1 MDETQ
6 PNDIGPSK
14 GPFMLAPTPAQLGR
28 APLQRRQS
36 MAMPPTSNAG
46 DHGPLTS
53 QHCDNR
59 PQTNTSQATEQI
71 QQQQNFSES
80 HASPSPS
87 TKKGSFFKK
96 NVEDG
101 MDRVLEQVN
110 FQEKFSSLPE
120 FKPEDI
126 QSPSAISI
134 NTVGSSGHGSV
145 VTSGLHPSNLQ
156 SSIQMQ
162 SYRKKSAQGP
172 HRPTMNEDDIE
183 SDTSISATPKSTSSV
198 KLTGN
203 TFFGP
208 DFNVDAYRTN
218 TDLVGD
224 VDASSP
230 RTPKTPGGGA
240 GNSVGIGRSEN
251 ERGHRKVLEQR
262 RHLVMQLFQEHGYF
276 PSTQA
281 TTTFQAKHSDIF
293 PNKTSLQL
301 KIREVRQKLK
311 ANSTP
316 MSANSLVSPLPVS
329 ESSPNIT
336 GPLTAPPTSM
346 GAPHSLP
353 VSSSGS

>member
-1 MDETQ
+1 M
-6 PNDIGPSK
+6 
-14 GPFMLAPTPAQLGR
+14 TPQK
-28 APLQRRQS
+28 
-36 MAMPPTSNAG
+36 NIFIF
-46 DHGPLTS
+46 
-53 QHCDNR
+53 
-59 PQTNTSQATEQI
+59 QI
-71 QQQQNFSES
+71 FIVNLIKVSSEI
-80 HASPSPS
+80 
-87 TKKGSFFKK
+87 
-96 NVEDG
+96 V
-101 MDRVLEQVN
+101 
-110 FQEKFSSLPE
+110 
-120 FKPEDI
+120 
-126 QSPSAISI
+126 
-134 NTVGSSGHGSV
+134 
-145 VTSGLHPSNLQ
+145 
-156 SSIQMQ
+156 
-162 SYRKKSAQGP
+162 
-172 HRPTMNEDDIE
+172 NEDDIE

-251 ERGHRKVLEQR
+251 DRGHRKVLEQR

-329 ESSPNIT
+329 EPSPNIT
-336 GPLTAPPTSM
+336 GNYFIFFFYS
-346 GAPHSLP
+346 
-353 VSSSGS
+353 

>member
-1 MDETQ
+1 
-6 PNDIGPSK
+6 
-14 GPFMLAPTPAQLGR
+14 
-28 APLQRRQS
+28 
-36 MAMPPTSNAG
+36 
-46 DHGPLTS
+46 
-53 QHCDNR
+53 
-59 PQTNTSQATEQI
+59 
-71 QQQQNFSES
+71 
-80 HASPSPS
+80 
-87 TKKGSFFKK
+87 
-96 NVEDG
+96 
-101 MDRVLEQVN
+101 
-110 FQEKFSSLPE
+110 
-120 FKPEDI
+120 
-126 QSPSAISI
+126 
-134 NTVGSSGHGSV
+134 
-145 VTSGLHPSNLQ
+145 
-156 SSIQMQ
+156 
-162 SYRKKSAQGP
+162 
-172 HRPTMNEDDIE
+172 MNEDDIE

-218 TDLVGD
+218 TDLIGD
-224 VDASSP
+224 VDAGSP

-240 GNSVGIGRSEN
+240 GNSVGLGRNEN

-329 ESSPNIT
+329 EPSPNVTGNYSILFLFLSMT
-336 GPLTAPPTSM
+336 IVREDVFCKISVFIGPLTAPPTSM
-346 GAPHSLP
+346 GAPHTLP